1 MSQDD
6 AKGGNPLN
14 GVLQVLRP
22 QGQTPQGD
30 NRQLDPVL
38 QLGKIV
44 AAADGYNLKKGYE
57 LQPIC

>member
-30 NRQLDPVL
+30 HRQLDPVL